1 MATKELKAAL
11 RQITAVLTDPRV
23 NPGQRDRLLKARREL
38 ENIAR
43 CRKSRPKTLWSHR
56 SIDCGGSTGDRYDGG
71 SPEAGVI
78 QIPYE

>member
-43 CRKSRPKTLWSHR
+43 SGK
-56 SIDCGGSTGDRYDGG
+56 GDQRRFGRT
-71 SPEAGVI
+71 I
-78 QIPYE
+78 QLIAVVLLEIVTTEVAPRRG